1 MKVDT
6 QVFGL
11 KFDVELPFN
20 SVEEF
25 DQLAGK
31 AGACLDEAV
40 QHVIAH
46 KHLTRVRAAVVSK
59 LEKLTGIERGK
70 TTDESGKNVK
80 YTESEQV
87 YFRRVVQER
96 GLGEDW
102 QGIQDELAKTAAAVP
117 FQLVVTRTRVN
128 KEDMNMANA
137 ILASDKCDAV
147 CAKLGIER
155 TGDNDADAEAIALAL
170 KKAREDALAAQRASL
185 FA

>member
-46 KHLTRVRAAVVSK
+46 KHLTRVRSAVVSK

-87 YFRRVVQER
+87 YFRRCTGTWTRR
-96 GLGEDW
+96 GLAEHTGRTHSNGGCSTVPARSNTHSRK
-102 QGIQDELAKTAAAVP
+102 QGRYEY
-117 FQLVVTRTRVN
+117 
-128 KEDMNMANA
+128 
-137 ILASDKCDAV
+137 
-147 CAKLGIER
+147 G
-155 TGDNDADAEAIALAL
+155 
-170 KKAREDALAAQRASL
+170 
-185 FA
+185 